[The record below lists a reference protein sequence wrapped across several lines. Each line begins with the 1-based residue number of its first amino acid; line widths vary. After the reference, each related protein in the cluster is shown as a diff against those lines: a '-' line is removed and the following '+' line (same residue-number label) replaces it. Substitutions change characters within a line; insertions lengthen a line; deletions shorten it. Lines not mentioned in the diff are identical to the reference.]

1 MNNKKQRISEIT
13 MGLGNEG
20 TMEKVV
26 LHSHRK
32 ISLIKKE
39 MVLRF
44 LFSEINKTIVALSH
58 SVLG

>member
-1 MNNKKQRISEIT
+1 MSEIT